1 MSYIQTISIWAVP
14 VLFAITMHEVAHGWV
29 ASKLGDHTAKMM
41 GRITLNPVKHI
52 DPVGTILIP
61 ALTVFTFGFV
71 FGWAKPVP
79 INFNALNS
87 PKKDMILVAL
97 AGPFANILMSIGWL
111 LVIIIAT
118 MINSKGLLLMAGAGI
133 FVNLLLA
140 IFNLLP
146 VPPLD
151 GGRVISALLPS
162 DLSYKYDKLESYGL
176 FILVALIFFGV
187 FQTIIL
193 PITQFILNI
202 FSSLSGIN
210 LIQAIS
216 LLF

>member
-187 FQTIIL
+187 FQTVIL